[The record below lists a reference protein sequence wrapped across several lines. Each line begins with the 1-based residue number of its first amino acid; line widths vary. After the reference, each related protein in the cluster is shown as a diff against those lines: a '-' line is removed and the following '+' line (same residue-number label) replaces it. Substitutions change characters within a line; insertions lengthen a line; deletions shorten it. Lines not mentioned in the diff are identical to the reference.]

1 MKAIRALFKIGCLL
15 VIAAL
20 VLDILR
26 MMRGK
31 EDVFED

>member
-1 MKAIRALFKIGCLL
+1 MKAIRVLFKVGCLL

-26 MMRGK
+26 MMCGK
-31 EDVFED
+31 DDAFEN

>member
-1 MKAIRALFKIGCLL
+1 MKAIRVLFKIGCLL